1 MDFRTSFAASLLLL
15 NACFTIVSS
24 EDCPFLCAC
33 SNLEVTCDGSDVF
46 PVGIPEEVRKFHL
59 INSEIDVIP
68 INAFTNFR
76 KLQDIR
82 IANTNISTIR
92 ACSFAELENYTSVV
106 FDGVRIAVV
115 EGNAF
120 SNIFNISEIE
130 FISSNISE
138 VKSYAF
144 HNVNAVMN
152 ISFSSVYINT
162 IHPSAFLKLKNI
174 TKIKFESSTINR
186 FLGDGISKTSA
197 IQSFTVQ
204 YSHINEWH
212 CGTLSSLA
220 ESITDINI
228 SGVTFPCDCGIAW
241 LFKRYINSSIFDAER
256 ANGCQGSSKLLSETS
271 LDEICS
277 TSSSR
282 DKYCHKLLPTPPHT
296 CRKVFDLPF
305 NSQDKVEYPS
315 YFTKSSR
322 NVASAFK
329 MNTRC
334 SFAFVL
340 LLFCLKRR

>member
-1 MDFRTSFAASLLLL
+1 MVSLILL
-15 NACFTIVSS
+15 NAYFARVSS

-33 SNLEVTCDGSDVF
+33 SNFDVTCDGSDVF

-59 INSEIDVIP
+59 INSAIDVVP

-76 KLQDIR
+76 RLQEIR
-82 IANTNISTIR
+82 IVNTNITTIR
-92 ACSFAELENYTSVV
+92 ACSFAELENITSVM
-106 FDGVRIAVV
+106 FDDVRIEVI

-138 VKSYAF
+138 VRSYAF
-144 HNVNAVMN
+144 HNVNLVKN

-162 IHPSAFLKLKNI
+162 IHPSAFLKLNNI
-174 TKIKFESSTINR
+174 TSIKFEGSTINR

-197 IQSFTVQ
+197 IQSFSVQ
-204 YSHINEWH
+204 FSHINEWH

-220 ESITDINI
+220 ESITEINI
-228 SGVTFPCDCGIAW
+228 MGVKFPCDCGIAW
-241 LFKRYINSSIFDAER
+241 LFKRYSNSSIFATER

-315 YFTKSSR
+315 YFTKPPR
-322 NVASAFK
+322 NVAPVSR
-329 MNTRC
+329 MDISTP
-334 SFAFVL
+334 FAFAL
-340 LLFCLKRR
+340 LLSCLVRR